1 MERFR
6 TRRLIARDWTA
17 GDAQSAFDIYGRD
30 EVMRW
35 LGAQPRRPVH
45 SLEQMRERLDQMM
58 QRARDEPAYGLWP
71 VELRAT
77 GAVIGA
83 ALLQPLPGRDTD
95 VEIGWHLN
103 PDHWGN
109 GYATEAGRGLTGLAF
124 GLDRVGP
131 DPVDRGAA
139 ARLPMDRL
147 IALVDPDNARSQ
159 AVCRR
164 LAMTPRGQTDR
175 YYGLTLELFE
185 LSREAVG

>member
-17 GDAQSAFDIYGRD
+17 DDAQSAFDIYGRNQ
-30 EVMRW
+30 VMRW
-35 LGAQPRRPVH
+35 LGGQPRRPVA
-45 SLEQMRERLDQMM
+45 SLEQMRERLDRMM
-58 QRARDEPAYGLWP
+58 QRAREEPAYGLWA

-83 ALLQPLPGRDTD
+83 ALLQPLPGPDGD
-95 VEIGWHLN
+95 VELGWHLN

-131 DPVDRGAA
+131 DVVDPAA
-139 ARLPMDRL
+139 AAGPPLDRV

-164 LAMTPRGQTDR
+164 LSMTHRGQTDR

-185 LSREAVG
+185 LAREAVG